1 MVSVLVFQL
10 ASCFCFD
17 AMIVVTLVGTPAD
30 GASPHL
36 VKPFSITCK
45 TPRRHP
51 VDMMPRTCDE
61 MLSTKTESAS

>member
-45 TPRRHP
+45 DPPATSSGH
-51 VDMMPRTCDE
+51 DAKNM
-61 MLSTKTESAS
+61 